1 MLNVEVCLCGNTILP
16 GRRGLSPWCHDC
28 ADDEERRDKALAR
41 AWAEEDERNAH
52 RTAAQS

>member
-28 ADDEERRDKALAR
+28 ADDDERRDKALAK
-41 AWAEEDERNAH
+41 AWAEEDKKKCRV
-52 RTAAQS
+52 